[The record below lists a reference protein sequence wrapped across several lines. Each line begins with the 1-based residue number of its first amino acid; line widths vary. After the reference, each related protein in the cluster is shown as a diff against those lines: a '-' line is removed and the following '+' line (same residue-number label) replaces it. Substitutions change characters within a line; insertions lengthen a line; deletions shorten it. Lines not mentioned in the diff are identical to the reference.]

1 MFVFPFVCFVRPHSR
16 DSLFRFT
23 KDGKHLLWV
32 SLVRDAKVFWL
43 DVGVL
48 VCNPHEREESVSSRR
63 RVALRGNHPVSAFVR
78 VNKVVQS
85 AARCGM
91 VWLFAV
97 QGYLCGVT
105 SVCSAMLC
113 DAVRARDIVESFM
126 IGFVWTDIACLPEQ
140 SVRTRAQARSVSG
153 GAYPLIFIMT
163 TSLATSARHHWLP
176 SAVFIRGSDSND
188 GQCATGPGACEGIN
202 ICISEIDVIQQV
214 SGPGPKATQ

>member
-1 MFVFPFVCFVRPHSR
+1 VFACVHVCVCVGGGGGYHDISRPRPRQTRTMFVFPFVCFVRPHSR

-78 VNKVVQS
+78 VSKVVQS

-91 VWLFAV
+91 VW
-97 QGYLCGVT
+97 
-105 SVCSAMLC
+105 
-113 DAVRARDIVESFM
+113 
-126 IGFVWTDIACLPEQ
+126 
-140 SVRTRAQARSVSG
+140 
-153 GAYPLIFIMT
+153 
-163 TSLATSARHHWLP
+163 
-176 SAVFIRGSDSND
+176 
-188 GQCATGPGACEGIN
+188 
-202 ICISEIDVIQQV
+202 
-214 SGPGPKATQ
+214 